1 MTSDISTPL
10 EAFDSYSFK
19 SASASEELI
28 FCVKELRALLAISE
42 ILETSELLFNF
53 TSTGDPVQFLLQQ
66 NNSQQIKLILATLTQ
81 ASMSAAVAEEPSKVH
96 PEDQEEPP
104 SSEQVID
111 ASATTVR
118 DNSAVL
124 SEETKGNAE
133 RKRKQTFLDDTDD
146 E

>member
-28 FCVKELRALLAISE
+28 FCVKELKALLAISE

-104 SSEQVID
+104 SEQVID
-111 ASATTVR
+111 ASANTVR
-118 DNSAVL
+118 DNSTVL